1 MSQKIQCGIA
11 WLAIY
16 LTISIIIFGMLSGL
30 TPFLVSLGIAM
41 ILSGVITYLVFTAIV
56 DPFIHQM
63 TQTPQEESLETDELF
78 SGALYKSDGLPR
90 GFTIRYENSTQEP
103 TVTHPNQITRIR
115 LGGGLVTIDSDRNTS
130 VSVSDPNLRVS
141 VTDSITGNHQSIG
154 F

>member
-1 MSQKIQCGIA
+1 MNLKTLYAVTWLSVYFVICMMTFSALWSQISF
-11 WLAIY
+11 LA
-16 LTISIIIFGMLSGL
+16 T
-30 TPFLVSLGIAM
+30 LGISM

-115 LGGGLVTIDSDRNTS
+115 LGGGLVTIDSERNAS